1 MTITVSRKD
10 ITLRHRAIEEG
21 NLFLGVRTY
30 PGAWEV
36 QFAGRLST
44 GEWVETAEYVDADPV
59 VALKKLEIALTG
71 AGWEVVDGE

>member
-1 MTITVSRKD
+1 MIVTVSRKD
-10 ITLRHRAIEEG
+10 ITIRQRVIEEG

-59 VALKKLEIALTG
+59 VALKKLEYALQD
-71 AGWEVVDGE
+71 AGWEVVD